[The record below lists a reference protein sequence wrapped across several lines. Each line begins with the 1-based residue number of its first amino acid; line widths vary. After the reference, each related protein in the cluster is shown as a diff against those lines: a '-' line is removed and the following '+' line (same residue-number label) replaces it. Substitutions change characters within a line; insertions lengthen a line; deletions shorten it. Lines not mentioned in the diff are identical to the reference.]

1 MINHEP
7 IGVFDSGVGGLTVLE
22 SIRQILPNENYIY
35 LGDTARVPYGN
46 RTSQTIIR
54 YAVSC
59 TQQLVSRGV
68 KAIVIACNTAS
79 AHALDALRQTFDIPI
94 LGVIEPVSQMA
105 VSLTQSQCVGVIGTR
120 ATISSQAYTKAIH
133 QLSENIQ
140 VYGLACPLFVPL
152 VEEGW
157 ANTEVAGLIVR
168 EYLKNLHDSL
178 DISKNHQIDTLIL
191 GCTHYPVLKTRISE
205 ALSEMGMKIQLCDC
219 GQATAKVLKQ
229 TLDNKNLLNLTNH
242 LGNIQYLVTDD
253 PQQFMTIGCSFMREP
268 PRNVE
273 HIDIV

>member
-1 MINHEP
+1 MSEHSP

-22 SIRQILPNENYIY
+22 SLRQFLPSENYIY

-79 AHALDALRQTFDIPI
+79 AHALEALRQSFDIPI
-94 LGVIEPVSQMA
+94 LGVIKPVSEMA
-105 VSLTQSQCVGVIGTR
+105 VSITKTQCIGVIGTR

-133 QLSENIQ
+133 SVSENIQ
-140 VYGLACPLFVPL
+140 VYGLPCPLFVPL

-168 EYLKNLHDSL
+168 EYLKNLHDSM
-178 DISKNHQIDTLIL
+178 DISKNHRIDTLIL
-191 GCTHYPVLKTRISE
+191 GCTHYPVLKTRIAE
-205 ALSEMGMKIQLCDC
+205 ALSEMGMQIQLCDC
-219 GQATAKVLKQ
+219 GQATAR
-229 TLDNKNLLNLTNH
+229 TLNQILIDQNLQISSNH
-242 LGNIQYLVTDD
+242 LGNVQYLVTDD
-253 PQQFMTIGCSFMREP
+253 PQQFMNIGRSFMREP
-268 PRNVE
+268 PKNVE

>member
-133 QLSENIQ
+133 QVL
-140 VYGLACPLFVPL
+140 L
-152 VEEGW
+152 VQ
-157 ANTEVAGLIVR
+157 
-168 EYLKNLHDSL
+168 LH
-178 DISKNHQIDTLIL
+178 H
-191 GCTHYPVLKTRISE
+191 H
-205 ALSEMGMKIQLCDC
+205 
-219 GQATAKVLKQ
+219 
-229 TLDNKNLLNLTNH
+229 
-242 LGNIQYLVTDD
+242 
-253 PQQFMTIGCSFMREP
+253 
-268 PRNVE
+268 
-273 HIDIV
+273 